1 MNIIRIALI
10 APQEKDRQ
18 QLREQMFSYA
28 VRWKVAVVTDCFDC
42 LEEFAMAAQSGGYQ
56 LVCLR
61 GGERQWRAAEEL
73 RRIRGE
79 GETLWA
85 YLEEGQA
92 LRAKVLTA
100 ADTFGA
106 VEWRRVSGMN
116 TVMTDYFALAP
127 RHARDAIL
135 PIKHPL
141 RTDDIHYIQAQ
152 KQTLL
157 LYTAYDRVRARL
169 GFQAMALLLDG
180 EPQFLICP
188 GGLILNTD
196 KVSRVEGRVVALEN
210 GKRLMLEEPGGP
222 GAPGPPGGP
231 PFPYAGANGL
241 SQMTQTVFCAIIGQ
255 IPQREGDAFM
265 KYEDIRRQVLTA
277 HPAGQ
282 RSGADPRD
290 IRQYLR
296 AGPGGGGG
304 RHHPQRAAL

>member
-157 LYTAYDRVRARL
+157 LYTAYDRRNDVAMIL
-169 GFQAMALLLDG
+169 SGTAALMAMALLLDG

-210 GKRLMLEEPGGP
+210 GKRLMLEEP
-222 GAPGPPGGP
+222 AVRELQ
-231 PFPYAGANGL
+231 ARRAVRL
-241 SQMTQTVFCAIIGQ
+241 SHMQAQTV
-255 IPQREGDAFM
+255 
-265 KYEDIRRQVLTA
+265 
-277 HPAGQ
+277 
-282 RSGADPRD
+282 
-290 IRQYLR
+290 
-296 AGPGGGGG
+296 
-304 RHHPQRAAL
+304 

>member
-73 RRIRGE
+73 RRIRGGGGDPLGLSGGGTGPAGQGADRGRHLRRRGVAA
-79 GETLWA
+79 GERHEHRHDGLF
-85 YLEEGQA
+85 
-92 LRAKVLTA
+92 RA
-100 ADTFGA
+100 G
-106 VEWRRVSGMN
+106 S
-116 TVMTDYFALAP
+116 

-210 GKRLMLEEPGGP
+210 GKRLMLEEP
-222 GAPGPPGGP
+222 AVRELQ
-231 PFPYAGANGL
+231 ARRAVRL
-241 SQMTQTVFCAIIGQ
+241 SHMQAQTV
-255 IPQREGDAFM
+255 
-265 KYEDIRRQVLTA
+265 
-277 HPAGQ
+277 
-282 RSGADPRD
+282 
-290 IRQYLR
+290 
-296 AGPGGGGG
+296 
-304 RHHPQRAAL
+304 